1 MNDFNRMKKFN
12 LYSSEGCHLCEE
24 ALLLCDGL
32 IERESI
38 NIIDIVED
46 DKLVALYGI
55 SIPVLER
62 INENNQVDGDKIF
75 WPFTQQNIKELM

>member
-1 MNDFNRMKKFN
+1 MKKFN

-24 ALLLCDGL
+24 ALLLCNGI
-32 IERESI
+32 IERELI

-46 DKLVALYGI
+46 DKLVALYGT

-62 INENNQVDGDKIF
+62 INEYNQVDGDKIF

>member
-1 MNDFNRMKKFN
+1 MKKFN

>member
-1 MNDFNRMKKFN
+1 MKKFN

-24 ALLLCDGL
+24 ALLLCDGI

>member
-1 MNDFNRMKKFN
+1 MKKFN

-24 ALLLCDGL
+24 ALLLCDG
-32 IERESI
+32 IIKRESI
-38 NIIDIVED
+38 NVIDIVED
-46 DKLVALYGI
+46 DKLVALYGM

-62 INENNQVDGDKIF
+62 INEKNQVNGDKIF